1 MHITPKAEKTIEVLR
16 SCYYPHEQFFDDSNW
31 NTIYCYTYNKDMGIS
46 TFIYL

>member
-31 NTIYCYTYNKDMGIS
+31 NTIYCYTYTIKIWE
-46 TFIYL
+46 